1 MGRPVKS
8 CWETTSS
15 LGRRQGVEEAAQSQR
30 IEEHV
35 GLGDK
40 EDIVKGP
47 LEDGTIVVVERS
59 DVSALLV
66 GTTYVVQRKDTTMG
80 RVLDGAVN
88 VAGSRTMFGGILT
101 LIGGWAIAGA
111 VLGAPD
117 IWQIILQDT
126 SSIQA
131 SPGNG

>member
-1 MGRPVKS
+1 M
-8 CWETTSS
+8 
-15 LGRRQGVEEAAQSQR
+15 
-30 IEEHV
+30 